1 MRSWHIAAAV
11 TVRGAQPPLSRGAA
25 VCTLPGGWPG
35 AKAPGRPRSGA
46 EGAPS
51 LPGSRLLPTRAG
63 ACWQL
68 EIGIARAPGRFYTQ
82 AAAGAGP
89 GTQAASGRA
98 QGKAPE
104 PLVQRAQCTGTVGTG
119 TAVTGKVRTDLWP
132 GPPALPAG
140 AAHFRVTW
148 GKVRRDII
156 PPEQCD
162 HHTRGSPQL
171 EAQKSPASATS
182 RRSDLLVTIQPAQA
196 QAATS
201 VIAFSLLLLR
211 HLGATGTYC

>member
-140 AAHFRVTW
+140 AAHFRVRARY
-148 GKVRRDII
+148 GAILSHRSNVIIIREAPPSLRRRRARRQ
-156 PPEQCD
+156 PP
-162 HHTRGSPQL
+162 HA
-171 EAQKSPASATS
+171 AQ
-182 RRSDLLVTIQPAQA
+182 
-196 QAATS
+196 
-201 VIAFSLLLLR
+201 
-211 HLGATGTYC
+211 TYL